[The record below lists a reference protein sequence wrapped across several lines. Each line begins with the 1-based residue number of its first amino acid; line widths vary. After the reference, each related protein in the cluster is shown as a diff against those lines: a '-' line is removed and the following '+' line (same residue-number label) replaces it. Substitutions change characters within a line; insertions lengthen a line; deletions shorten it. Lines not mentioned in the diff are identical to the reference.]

1 MSTTSHTL
9 DRLAKYPLL
18 SAEEEIVCGRA
29 VQAMQRILEEC
40 PSGPYS
46 KDQKRILRAGKRAKD
61 RMVTGN
67 MRWVFTL
74 ARKYMPLA
82 ISLTFD
88 DLVQEGTIGLI
99 RGVEKF
105 DVERGY
111 KLSTYSYWWIRQ
123 GINRGLATDRM
134 IRLPTNAGDL
144 LRKIWKCRDY
154 YQETFGKTPSIS
166 EISDHT
172 SISKEHV
179 KLLLQRALDTT
190 SLDQRAL
197 SSNAEASS
205 IGELIACD
213 RETPWDTAEQL
224 EREEWLSLCL
234 GKISPESRIMVSS
247 YWGLGDREPMT
258 FSKMADQ
265 IDPGRIKYE
274 RTGLRKRLSRD
285 YKRGIRQLQR
295 CAA

>member
-1 MSTTSHTL
+1 MSNSDPLGLLVKH
-9 DRLAKYPLL
+9 PLL
-18 SAEEEIVCGRA
+18 TAEEEITCGRA
-29 VQAMQRILEEC
+29 VQKMQGILELN
-40 PSGPYS
+40 PDGPYT
-46 KDQKRILRAGKRAKD
+46 KEERRTIRCGTKAKD
-61 RMVTGN
+61 RLVTGN
-67 MRWVFTL
+67 IRWVFSM
-74 ARKYMPLA
+74 ARKFMPIA
-82 ISLTFD
+82 NTLTFD
-88 DLVQEGTIGLI
+88 DLVQEGTLGLI
-99 RGVEKF
+99 RAAEKF
-105 DVERGY
+105 DPGRGY
-111 KLSTYSYWWIRQ
+111 KFSTYSFWWIRQ

-154 YQETFGKTPSIS
+154 YQETFGKSPSIS

-172 SISKEHV
+172 NISKEHV

-224 EREEWLSLCL
+224 EREEWLDLCL

-247 YWGLGDREPMT
+247 YWGLGDREPMS
-258 FSKMADQ
+258 FSQMADQ
-265 IDPGRIKYE
+265 IDPGRMKYG
-274 RTGLRKRLSRD
+274 RTGLRKRLSND
-285 YKRGIRQLQR
+285 YKRGIRQLRR